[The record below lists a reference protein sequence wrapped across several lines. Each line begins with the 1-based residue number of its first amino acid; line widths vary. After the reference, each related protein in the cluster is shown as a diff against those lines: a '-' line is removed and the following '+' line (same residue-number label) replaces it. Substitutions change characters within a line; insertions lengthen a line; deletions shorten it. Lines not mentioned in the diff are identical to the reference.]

1 MCSTGIQISPS
12 EYRYLQEFVKFSK
25 RNKVKLDILLKNL
38 DTMVAE
44 KFQTIVNRLKLIA
57 NQSIKNKNDLFSS
70 DEILEFTNANNTLK
84 NGIRERKD
92 GNFEFN
98 NMILPINHFENS
110 VFISEHNLSHLKTL
124 NEIGNKA
131 IIDVGGFI
139 GDSILIFR
147 KYLKNQIYSFEP
159 VMENFHLIKK
169 TIQLNDIKDTVIE
182 NMALG
187 DKNENIKI
195 SICGSGSSFKHNFTG
210 IEEEVTVTTLDDYVE
225 RNNIKV
231 GLIKVDIEGFEQNF
245 LKGAIQTIKK
255 QKPILLISIY
265 HNYSDFY
272 DIKPFIENLNLGY
285 KFDIHKPVDGQILSE
300 TLLICE
306 VY

>member
-1 MCSTGIQISPS
+1 
-12 EYRYLQEFVKFSK
+12 
-25 RNKVKLDILLKNL
+25 
-38 DTMVAE
+38 
-44 KFQTIVNRLKLIA
+44 
-57 NQSIKNKNDLFSS
+57 
-70 DEILEFTNANNTLK
+70 
-84 NGIRERKD
+84 
-92 GNFEFN
+92 
-98 NMILPINHFENS
+98 
-110 VFISEHNLSHLKTL
+110 
-124 NEIGNKA
+124 
-131 IIDVGGFI
+131 
-139 GDSILIFR
+139 
-147 KYLKNQIYSFEP
+147 
-159 VMENFHLIKK
+159 
-169 TIQLNDIKDTVIE
+169 
-182 NMALG
+182 MALG

-285 KFDIHKPVDGQILSE
+285 KFNIHKPVDGQILSE